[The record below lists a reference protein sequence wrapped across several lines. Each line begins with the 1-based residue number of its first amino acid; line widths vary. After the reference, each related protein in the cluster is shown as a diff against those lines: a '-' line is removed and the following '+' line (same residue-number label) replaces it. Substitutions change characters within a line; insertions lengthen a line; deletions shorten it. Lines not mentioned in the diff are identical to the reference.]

1 MAQSKPRRIK
11 TAVKRTE
18 SLLDLA
24 NDLKLL
30 ELNVAVSHMGQAREL
45 CEQKVK
51 ELIATNGT
59 LHKVSIFIISR
70 SVKLEQFKLPTSE
83 NRSSYI
89 S

>member
-1 MAQSKPRRIK
+1 MAQSKPRRVK
-11 TAVKRTE
+11 PAVERTQ
-18 SLLDLA
+18 SLLDVA
-24 NDLKLL
+24 HDLKLL
-30 ELNVAVSHMGQAREL
+30 KLNVAVSHMGQAREL

-51 ELIATNGT
+51 ELSATNGT

-83 NRSSYI
+83 NHSSYI